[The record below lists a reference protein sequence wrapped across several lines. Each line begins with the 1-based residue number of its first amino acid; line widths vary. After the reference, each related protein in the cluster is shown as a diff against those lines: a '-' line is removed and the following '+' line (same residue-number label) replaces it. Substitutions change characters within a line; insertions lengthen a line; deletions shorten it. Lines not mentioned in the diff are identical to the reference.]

1 MSEMRNPIKRN
12 AGFNHPSGNVMT
24 ELQEADLNKLQVQA
38 KQEILAVFFAR
49 AQQSAILALS
59 FSSAARKTKR

>member
-24 ELQEADLNKLQVQA
+24 ELQEADLNKFVAGAGETRDYIKLL
-38 KQEILAVFFAR
+38 ERL
-49 AQQSAILALS
+49 
-59 FSSAARKTKR
+59 